1 MRRILASLLL
11 AVLIFC
17 LTAAIPAQAAP
28 PLRAAPVI
36 NGLLFWSNGC
46 PHCETVLLYTLP
58 PLQESYRNQLNIQM
72 VELVTLEDVDEFFA
86 IFTDFGLKKEAIDVP
101 LLLINDMAMV
111 GSEQIAAE
119 LPDLIEEYLAVGGIE
134 PPQLPSGHKALLAR
148 ALPFTSF
155 DPASLIPAEKEGA
168 FDGYWLGWA
177 VMVIL
182 ALASVLAIIALL
194 RALQGKPLAAFK
206 GWLDLAIPILAI
218 IGLGVALYL
227 TYVETTE
234 AMAIC
239 GPVGDCNTVQ
249 SSSYSKLF
257 GFFPV
262 GLLGAMGFA
271 AMLAAWGW
279 RRWRKDRLA
288 ELAGPGLFGMALF
301 GTVFSIYLTYLELFV
316 IHAVCIWCLT
326 SAVIMA
332 LLLLLTLPPATQW
345 LAASEEDED

>member
-1 MRRILASLLL
+1 MRRIFASLLL
-11 AVLIFC
+11 VILII
-17 LTAAIPAQAAP
+17 LTASATTVQAAIPP
-28 PLRAAPVI
+28 RAAPVI

-58 PLQESYRNQLNIQM
+58 PLQQSYRNQLNIQM

-86 IFTDFGLKKEAIDVP
+86 IFTAFGLKKENIDVP

-119 LPDLIEEYLAVGGIE
+119 LPDLIEEYLAVGGVE
-134 PPQLPSGHKALLAR
+134 PPLILGDHEALLAR
-148 ALPFTSF
+148 GVPFTSF
-155 DPASLIPAEKEGA
+155 DPDTLIQAAEETA
-168 FDGYWLGWA
+168 FSGYWLGWA
-177 VMVIL
+177 VMILLGITLVLVIL
-182 ALASVLAIIALL
+182 AIL
-194 RALQGKPLAAFK
+194 RAFQGKPLAAFK
-206 GWLDLAIPILAI
+206 GWLDLAIPILAV

-227 TYVETTE
+227 TYVETSE

-249 SSSYSKLF
+249 SSPYARLF

-262 GLLGAMGFA
+262 GLLGALGFA

-279 RRWRKDRLA
+279 RHWRSDKLA
-288 ELAGPGLFGMALF
+288 KLAGPGLFGMALF

-316 IHAVCIWCLT
+316 IHAVCIWCLS

-332 LLLLLTLPPATQW
+332 LLLLLTLPAATQW
-345 LAASEEDED
+345 VAVSDEDEE

>member
-1 MRRILASLLL
+1 MRRIFASLLL
-11 AVLIFC
+11 AVIILSFPATTSA
-17 LTAAIPAQAAP
+17 LAAEQP
-28 PLRAAPVI
+28 RAAPVI

-58 PLQESYRNQLNIQM
+58 PLQEAYRNQLNIQM
-72 VELVTLEDVDEFFA
+72 VELVTLEDVDEFYA
-86 IFTDFGLKKEAIDVP
+86 IFTAFGLSKDEIDVP
-101 LLLINDMAMV
+101 LLLVNDIAMV

-134 PPQLPSGHKALLAR
+134 PPLLPTGHEALLSR
-148 ALPFTSF
+148 AVPFTRF
-155 DPASLIPAEKEGA
+155 DPDSLIPTEEETV

-177 VMVIL
+177 VMILLGITVVLVIL
-182 ALASVLAIIALL
+182 AIL
-194 RALQGKPLAAFK
+194 RAFQGKPLAAFK
-206 GWLDLAIPILAI
+206 GWLGLAIPILAL

-227 TYVETTE
+227 TYVETTQ

-262 GLLGAMGFA
+262 GLLGALGFA

-279 RRWRKDRLA
+279 RRWRSDRLA
-288 ELAGPGLFGMALF
+288 ALAGPALFGMALF

-326 SAVIMA
+326 SAMIMA
-332 LLLLLTLPPATQW
+332 LLTLLTLPPATQW
-345 LAASEEDED
+345 VAVSDEDEE

>member
-1 MRRILASLLL
+1 MRRIFASLLL
-11 AVLIFC
+11 VILII
-17 LTAAIPAQAAP
+17 LTASATTVQAAIPP
-28 PLRAAPVI
+28 RAAPVI

-58 PLQESYRNQLNIQM
+58 PLQQSYRNQLNIQM

-86 IFTDFGLKKEAIDVP
+86 IFTAFGLKKENIDVP

-119 LPDLIEEYLAVGGIE
+119 LPDLIEEYLAVGGVE
-134 PPQLPSGHKALLAR
+134 PPLILGDHEALLAR
-148 ALPFTSF
+148 GVPFTSF
-155 DPASLIPAEKEGA
+155 DPDTLIQAAEETA
-168 FDGYWLGWA
+168 FSGYWLGWA
-177 VMVIL
+177 VMILLGITLVLVIL
-182 ALASVLAIIALL
+182 AIL
-194 RALQGKPLAAFK
+194 RAFQGKPLAAFK
-206 GWLDLAIPILAI
+206 GWLDLAIPILAV

-227 TYVETTE
+227 TYVETSE

-249 SSSYSKLF
+249 SSPYARLF

-262 GLLGAMGFA
+262 GLLGALGFA

-279 RRWRKDRLA
+279 RHWRSDKLA
-288 ELAGPGLFGMALF
+288 KLAGPALFGMALF

-316 IHAVCIWCLT
+316 IHAVCIWCLS

-332 LLLLLTLPPATQW
+332 LLLLLTLPAATQW
-345 LAASEEDED
+345 VAVSDEDEE

>member
-1 MRRILASLLL
+1 MRRILAILIL
-11 AVLIFC
+11 AVVIFSV
-17 LTAAIPAQAAP
+17 AAIPAQAAP

-46 PHCETVLLYTLP
+46 PHCETVLRYTLP
-58 PLQESYRNQLNIQM
+58 PLQESYRNQLDIQM

-134 PPQLPSGHKALLAR
+134 PPLLPTGHEALLAR
-148 ALPFTSF
+148 AVPFTSF
-155 DPASLIPAEKEGA
+155 DPDSLIPAEEETV

-182 ALASVLAIIALL
+182 ALAALLAIFVLG
-194 RALQGKPLAAFK
+194 RAFQGKPLAAFK
-206 GWLDLAIPILAI
+206 GWLDLAIPILAL

-227 TYVETTE
+227 TYIETTQ
-234 AMAIC
+234 ALAIC

-249 SSSYSKLF
+249 SSTYSKLF

-262 GLLGAMGFA
+262 GLLGALGFA

>member
-11 AVLIFC
+11 AVIILS
-17 LTAAIPAQAAP
+17 IPATTIVQAAALP
-28 PLRAAPVI
+28 RTAPVI

-46 PHCETVLLYTLP
+46 PHCETVLRYTLP
-58 PLQESYRNQLNIQM
+58 PLQESYRNQLDIQM
-72 VELVTLEDVDEFFA
+72 VELVSLEDVDEFYA
-86 IFTDFGLKKEAIDVP
+86 IFTAFGLKKEDIDVP
-101 LLLINDMAMV
+101 LLLINDIPMV

-119 LPDLIEEYLAVGGIE
+119 LPDLIDEYLAVGGIE
-134 PPQLPSGHKALLAR
+134 PPMLPAGHEALLAR
-148 ALPFTSF
+148 AVPFTSF
-155 DPASLIPAEKEGA
+155 DPSVLIQAENDTT

-182 ALASVLAIIALL
+182 ALAVVLAIIALV
-194 RALQGKPLAAFK
+194 RAFQGKPMAAFK
-206 GWLDLAIPILAI
+206 GWLDLAIPILAL

-227 TYVETTE
+227 TYIETTQ

-257 GFFPV
+257 GFLPV
-262 GLLGAMGFA
+262 GLLGALGFF
-271 AMLAAWGW
+271 AMLVAWGW
-279 RRWRKDRLA
+279 QHWRSVRLA
-288 ELAGPGLFGMALF
+288 ELAGPALFGMALF

-316 IHAVCIWCLT
+316 IHAVCIWCLS

-332 LLLLLTLPPATQW
+332 LLLLLTLPAATQW
-345 LAASEEDED
+345 LAVSDEDEA